1 MAGKGRP
8 FQKGVSGNPGG
19 KPKNPNVPRRRA
31 VDDIRA
37 LARECGPEAI
47 AKLRSILKDPKA
59 PLHAVIMAANSLLD
73 RGYGR
78 PAQSVDV
85 TANVSTVLPQ
95 ERARDIIA
103 RRLAG
108 IAERIEAERDGT
120 PEQKFGAENQDGG
133 AALH

>member
-47 AKLRSILKDPKA
+47 AKLRSILRDPKA
-59 PLHAVIMAANSLLD
+59 PLQAVIMAANSLLD
-73 RGYGR
+73 RGFGK
-78 PAQSVDV
+78 PPQSVDFNASV
-85 TANVSTVLPQ
+85 TPTITRES
-95 ERARDIIA
+95 ARDIIA
-103 RRLAG
+103 RRLDT
-108 IAERIEAERDGT
+108 IAERIEAERDSH
-120 PEQKFGAENQDGG
+120 QRLN
-133 AALH
+133 

>member
-19 KPKNPNVPRRRA
+19 KPKDPNVPRRRA

-59 PLHAVIMAANSLLD
+59 PLQAVIMASNSLLD
-73 RGYGR
+73 RGFGK
-78 PAQSVDV
+78 PPQSVDV
-85 TANVSTVLPQ
+85 NASVTTTIARES
-95 ERARDIIA
+95 ARDIIA
-103 RRLAG
+103 RRLDS
-108 IAERIEAERDGT
+108 IAERIEAERDSH
-120 PEQKFGAENQDGG
+120 PRLN
-133 AALH
+133 